1 MDVRFTYDLNG
12 ILEVETT
19 TISSGKVDVLV
30 LEQTPGRMTPQQID
44 EARERM
50 GRLKFHPRDSL
61 PNATALARAEAL
73 FMELTGPRREE
84 VGSALSAFHAA
95 LEVQDAEIIRQ
106 CREHLNHLIEAHR
119 RS

>member
-1 MDVRFTYDLNG
+1 
-12 ILEVETT
+12 
-19 TISSGKVDVLV
+19 
-30 LEQTPGRMTPQQID
+30 MTPRQVE

-50 GRLKFHPRDSL
+50 ARLKFHPRDSL

-73 FMELTGPRREE
+73 FMELIGAQREE

-95 LEVQDAEIIRQ
+95 LEIQDAEMIRQ
-106 CREHLNHLIEAHR
+106 CREQLNHLIEAYR